1 MASPKGAFIDS
12 TLDRFA
18 EVAAFLDEVAR
29 EAQDVVRGLRHIAE
43 GPAEECEDTA
53 ALAATGEPRVGS
65 ESALVQ
71 DSVKMVVRD
80 SSGKV
85 KAEGC
90 IE

>member
-1 MASPKGAFIDS
+1 MKTDRLDWRILVIVVAVVVGAYGAFI
-12 TLDRFA
+12 
-18 EVAAFLDEVAR
+18 AFQGDDAPVFGGASV
-29 EAQDVVRGLRHIAE
+29 Q
-43 GPAEECEDTA
+43 ECEDTA
-53 ALAATGEPRVGS
+53 ALAADGAPRVTS

-71 DSVKMVVRD
+71 DRVHIVVRD

>member
-1 MASPKGAFIDS
+1 MKTDRLDWRILVIVVAVVVGAY
-12 TLDRFA
+12 
-18 EVAAFLDEVAR
+18 VAFTVFQGDDPPVFGGAGV
-29 EAQDVVRGLRHIAE
+29 Q
-43 GPAEECEDTA
+43 ECEDTA
-53 ALAATGEPRVGS
+53 TLAADGEPRVGS

-71 DSVKMVVRD
+71 DSVQMVVRD

>member
-1 MASPKGAFIDS
+1 MKTDRLDWRILVIVVAVVVGAY
-12 TLDRFA
+12 
-18 EVAAFLDEVAR
+18 VAFTVLQEDDTPVFGGSSV
-29 EAQDVVRGLRHIAE
+29 Q
-43 GPAEECEDTA
+43 ECEDTA

-80 SSGKV
+80 SSGKI